1 MISGGLEADGCCEI
15 KASCVAGQG
24 LFATKDLVKGQALFK
39 ETAFLVPGRRDDAAV
54 IAASSKLPPL
64 SPITVQHKH
73 CPPCVR
79 LAPTDTGGVLSGC
92 YEETYRFVLAYL
104 SSTASIRSR
113 VQELSSNMRPAD
125 TTTTAPATTTDNDGH
140 DDKVDDDVDDN
151 SNAIVTL
158 VRREV
163 AWLRK
168 CDRDLRSLPSRELE
182 GAVHRQATQIH
193 VPPSSSIP
201 LYWANCMG
209 QEGSLYGRGSRFN
222 HSCTANCTRVTL
234 DGGGVER
241 AFITLRPVA
250 AGEELTLSY
259 LPSGIEV
266 MGTVVRRRYLWLSRG
281 FLCSCDR
288 CSRPQD
294 EVRQVVCPECCK
306 DYISPLERR
315 SSSGGRV
322 VGNSRSAEGHSAPAC
337 RDGGPYNGDGTR
349 RRPEE
354 ETVFAEWWKQSEMWV
369 CQYCGWCSNIDS
381 TCCDSAPSRSLH
393 CKESVVSAEVFALVM
408 AYTVD
413 PRSPSAS
420 CTNVAPDGCSGS
432 RGWPHHP
439 DEQLQARRDAVKGML
454 ETSVAV
460 LGRRHWTTFSCAYL
474 RLKLEL
480 SARSTDD
487 GHRRPRSGS
496 SHSSSP
502 RVQPEFLDWAMR
514 ELNALEQWLGAAL
527 GSVTSHP
534 PAYYIFDLV
543 CDLLDA
549 RGCSARDTVG
559 GLQLLL
565 GRVEAWVSVFADE
578 DQRRRFA
585 VVSAAV
591 DLQC

>member
-1 MISGGLEADGCCEI
+1 GGLEADGCCEI

-24 LFATKDLVKGQALFK
+24 LFATKDLVKGQVLFK

-92 YEETYRFVLAYL
+92 YEETYRFALAYL

-113 VQELSSNMRPAD
+113 VQELSSNMRPAA

-140 DDKVDDDVDDN
+140 GDDVDDDGDDN

-182 GAVHRQATQIH
+182 GAVHRQATKDTCHHHHQ
-193 VPPSSSIP
+193 
-201 LYWANCMG
+201 YWANCMG
-209 QEGSLYGRGSRFN
+209 QDGSLYERGSRFN

-241 AFITLRPVA
+241 AFMTLRPVA
-250 AGEELTLSY
+250 AGEELTLTY
-259 LPSGIEV
+259 LPSGIDV
-266 MGTVVRRRYLWLSRG
+266 MGTVVRRRHLWLSRG

-288 CSRPQD
+288 CSRQND

-306 DYISPLERR
+306 HYNSPLERR

-322 VGNSRSAEGHSAPAC
+322 VGSSRSAEGHSTPAC
-337 RDGGPYNGDGTR
+337 RDGGPYKGDGAR

-381 TCCDSAPSRSLH
+381 TCSDSSAPSRSLH
-393 CKESVVSAEVFALVM
+393 CKESIVSAEVIALVM
-408 AYTVD
+408 AHTVD

-420 CTNVAPDGCSGS
+420 CTNMAPDGRSGS
-432 RGWPHHP
+432 LGWPHHP

-454 ETSVAV
+454 ETSVTV
-460 LGRRHWTTFSCAYL
+460 LGRRHWTTFSCAYM

-480 SARSTDD
+480 STRSTDD
-487 GHRRPRSGS
+487 GQRRPRSGS
-496 SHSSSP
+496 PHSSS
-502 RVQPEFLDWAMR
+502 
-514 ELNALEQWLGAAL
+514 
-527 GSVTSHP
+527 
-534 PAYYIFDLV
+534 
-543 CDLLDA
+543 
-549 RGCSARDTVG
+549 
-559 GLQLLL
+559 
-565 GRVEAWVSVFADE
+565 
-578 DQRRRFA
+578 
-585 VVSAAV
+585 
-591 DLQC
+591 